1 MFHYPHMNNAMK
13 SLDEG
18 NPCSS
23 SPSILRSKSGERRW
37 VVYINDIIHKHLK
50 NPKSD
55 ISSSIFIVP
64 KFLSAAKPQHYTPQF
79 LALGPYH
86 HFSQELYDNM
96 ERYKLMIANQIRH
109 QIEFQSFVCRL
120 SQLDLHIRGSYH
132 RRLDLDADTL
142 ALIMAIDALFLLEL
156 LYSQVQ
162 NHDLLRPLNK
172 FITVSRCKR
181 LSNDAV
187 VRDIVKLENQ
197 IPLFVLREI
206 FAAAIQCEATESDD
220 LLASVLVGFCIEI
233 SPLNL
238 TVGRRGVIECAHVLD
253 VLYRLILPENL
264 ECSGEDD
271 GPKEQPGN
279 IQQSRSLKG
288 NYLWS
293 YPWNWML
300 DCFKILRGSKKVF
313 EFIGRLLDLLP
324 IVGGLVSSM
333 EENPDRNRVEILIE
347 DKTPLMEAGIKIPT
361 ASQLLDTGVS
371 FKQSASI
378 KTIKFEAE
386 SVTLFLP
393 VIKLGANSEVILRN
407 LVAYEAMAMPDI
419 LAFSRYLHLMNSLI
433 DTAEDVKILKDA
445 EIVVMNGMKKDEEV
459 AVLFNGIMTSSSMGL
474 SAAKEL
480 DEAING
486 VNKYYKGRPKVKASR
501 AIKKYVYSSWRI
513 LALMATLMVLGLLV
527 LQSFCSV
534 YNCPRL
540 FGTLDIGGD
549 NS

>member
-1 MFHYPHMNNAMK
+1 MNNAMK

-206 FAAAIQCEATESDD
+206 FAAVIQCDATESDD
-220 LLASVLVGFCIEI
+220 LLASVLVGFCVEI

-238 TVGRRGVIECAHVLD
+238 TVGRRGVIDCAHVLD

-300 DCFKILRGSKKVF
+300 DCFKILR
-313 EFIGRLLDLLP
+313 
-324 IVGGLVSSM
+324 
-333 EENPDRNRVEILIE
+333 
-347 DKTPLMEAGIKIPT
+347 
-361 ASQLLDTGVS
+361 
-371 FKQSASI
+371 
-378 KTIKFEAE
+378 E

-501 AIKKYVYSSWRI
+501 VIKKYVYSSWRI

-549 NS
+549 DS